1 MNFTI
6 DGNPIASTVLADA
19 QGRWSFQPI
28 GLVDGP
34 HTIVASQTDT
44 FGNTG
49 TASLSFTLDTVAP
62 SGGTPSLVAGSDTG
76 SVSTDNITA
85 ATAPTFAVVLNP
97 SVVAGDTVELLLAG
111 SPLAHPVTHVITAS
125 DVVAGSV
132 GLTVVSGDLG
142 ADGPKQVTAQFR
154 DTAGNSSMGL
164 AQNFTLDTTAPMVAI
179 TSAGGL
185 ANQTQT
191 ITGTVDLADAGATVT
206 IFNGANPIGSAIVQ
220 SDGTWSSSVTLNNG
234 NNALTAR
241 VADAAGNL
249 GVSNSVIYT
258 IDDAPVATPVTL
270 AAGTEDTAYTI
281 TAATLLAG
289 VTDVDGPA
297 LSITAVSVASG
308 GGSIVNNG
316 NGTWT
321 YTPAANFSGPVSFN
335 YTASDGSLSASST
348 ASLTLAAV
356 NDAPVIT
363 AASLTVAEGGTVLIT
378 PASIGVTDPD
388 SSSFAFT
395 VSNVTHGAFQ
405 TTTDGVTWTNATS
418 FTTADLA
425 ASHVRFVHDGSVTA
439 PTFSIQANDGAA
451 LNNLSNVFVGS
462 VSFNNVNHA
471 PVATPVTLAAGTE
484 DTAYTITAATL
495 LAGVTDVDGPALSIT
510 SVSVASGGG
519 SIVNNGNGT
528 WTYTPAANFSGPVS
542 FNYTAS
548 DGSLSASSTASL
560 TLAAVNDAPVI
571 TAASLTVAEGG
582 TVLITPASIGV
593 TDPDSSSFAF
603 TVSNV
608 THGAFQTTTDGVTW
622 TNATTFTTAD
632 LAASHVRFVHD
643 GSVTAPTFSIQAND
657 GAALNNL
664 SNVFVGSVSFNN
676 VNHAPVATPVTLAA
690 GTEDTAYTITAA
702 TLLAGV
708 TDVDGPALSITAVSV
723 ASGGGSIVNNGNG
736 TWTYTPAANFSG
748 PVSFNYTA
756 SDGSL
761 SASSTASLTLAAVND
776 APVATPVTLAAG
788 TEDTA
793 YTITAATLLAGVTD
807 VDGPALSITSVS
819 VASGGGSIVNNGN
832 GTWTYTP
839 AANFSGPVSFNYTA
853 SDGSLS
859 ASSTAS
865 LTHWPRSMMR
875 R

>member
-1 MNFTI
+1 M
-6 DGNPIASTVLADA
+6 
-19 QGRWSFQPI
+19 
-28 GLVDGP
+28 
-34 HTIVASQTDT
+34 
-44 FGNTG
+44 
-49 TASLSFTLDTVAP
+49 
-62 SGGTPSLVAGSDTG
+62 
-76 SVSTDNITA
+76 
-85 ATAPTFAVVLNP
+85 
-97 SVVAGDTVELLLAG
+97 
-111 SPLAHPVTHVITAS
+111 
-125 DVVAGSV
+125 
-132 GLTVVSGDLG
+132 
-142 ADGPKQVTAQFR
+142 
-154 DTAGNSSMGL
+154 
-164 AQNFTLDTTAPMVAI
+164 
-179 TSAGGL
+179 
-185 ANQTQT
+185 
-191 ITGTVDLADAGATVT
+191 
-206 IFNGANPIGSAIVQ
+206 
-220 SDGTWSSSVTLNNG
+220 
-234 NNALTAR
+234 
-241 VADAAGNL
+241 
-249 GVSNSVIYT
+249 
-258 IDDAPVATPVTL
+258 
-270 AAGTEDTAYTI
+270 
-281 TAATLLAG
+281 
-289 VTDVDGPA
+289 
-297 LSITAVSVASG
+297 
-308 GGSIVNNG
+308 
-316 NGTWT
+316 
-321 YTPAANFSGPVSFN
+321 
-335 YTASDGSLSASST
+335 
-348 ASLTLAAV
+348 
-356 NDAPVIT
+356 IT
-363 AASLTVAEGGTVLIT
+363 AASLTVGEGGTVLIT
-378 PASIGVTDPD
+378 SASIGVTDPD

-451 LNNLSNVFVGS
+451 LNNLSNIFVGS
-462 VSFNNVNHA
+462 VSFNSVNHA

-495 LAGVTDVDGPALSIT
+495 LAGVTDVDGQALSIT

-528 WTYTPAANFSGPVS
+528 WTYTPAANFNGPVSFNYTASDGSLSASSTASLTLAAVNDAPVATPVTLAAGTEDTAYTITAATLLAGVTDVDGQALSITSVSVASGGGSIVNNGNGTWTYTPAANFNGPVS

-571 TAASLTVAEGG
+571 TAASLTVGEGG
-582 TVLITPASIGV
+582 TVLITSASIGV

-664 SNVFVGSVSFNN
+664 SNIFVGSVSFNS

-708 TDVDGPALSITAVSV
+708 TDVDGQALSITSVSV

-736 TWTYTPAANFSG
+736 TWTYTPAANFNG

-807 VDGPALSITSVS
+807 VDGQALSITSVS

-839 AANFSGPVSFNYTA
+839 AANFNGPVSFNYTA

-865 LTHWPRSMMR
+865 LTIGPVNDAPVATPVTLAAGTEDTAYTITAATLLAGVTDVDGQALSITSVSVASGGGSIVNNGNGTWTYTPAANFNGPVSFNYTASDGSLSASSTASLIIGSGQRRAGGDAGDAGGGHRGHRLHHHCGDPAGRRHRRRWPGAVDHVGERGER
-875 R
+875 RRQHRQQRQRHLDLYTGSQLQRPGQLQLHRLRRFAERQLDRQLDHQPGQRRADGDQFVDGGDLHPGHPAQPGRHRGERCRQRQRDGDADTVEPWRPAA